1 MMVLFYYD
9 TVLYHQFVGNSDINT
24 APQTV
29 FFEVSHLKQRLCVT
43 FEIFDDVTDEN
54 DEDFIVKF
62 SNLPNEQCVLG
73 AIPQAYITIRD
84 NDG

>member
-1 MMVLFYYD
+1 MYIYCL
-9 TVLYHQFVGNSDINT
+9 FVGNSDINT

-29 FFEVSHLKQRLCVT
+29 FFEASDSKQKLCVT
-43 FEIFDDVTDEN
+43 FEVYDDVIDES

-62 SNLPNEQCVLG
+62 SNLPNEQSVLG